1 MLQGVKVTD
10 GVDPTRHSQP
20 KSQRAASFLLQQQK
34 NCSLWSLL
42 GQSHGALAGLGPWET
57 PAWKDVALKANREGL
72 EMAGDGAAGDT
83 MTRATAKGSGHRDPR
98 GQRNARNRGTEIKCS
113 LPLQLGLA
121 LWPSETATCDTSI
134 PYGHWLLTQLLPTN
148 VSGKA
153 ADPAW
158 VLDPCTHMADLGGAP
173 GFALA
178 QHQAF
183 RYLEEDLFFFY
194 TNSAFEINTP

>member
-113 LPLQLGLA
+113 SPLQLGLA

-134 PYGHWLLTQLLPTN
+134 PDSQLLCIWLSALLMHP
-148 VSGKA
+148 GKQQRM
-153 ADPAW
+153 
-158 VLDPCTHMADLGGAP
+158 VLVLSPCTPVADLGTWLWPAV
-173 GFALA
+173 AIMA
-178 QHQAF
+178 A
-183 RYLEEDLFFFY
+183 
-194 TNSAFEINTP
+194 